1 MIEKHSW
8 NFKSRL
14 RAKAFGWKGSSLAIR
29 RIKEAVSEIRKV
41 SRADPVTAADGAVT
55 LFERFWPALEQVDSS
70 SGALGSAVNWAQEEL
85 LPLVIAAPADRKT
98 RDKWLE
104 RLWQAVQDDGVDFL
118 SVVKNH
124 WGELCASPDVAS
136 HWADQFVDLI
146 RLAWSDRRPG
156 AYVNGT
162 SLCFSSL
169 LAAGRHRDIWNLLA
183 IARFPF
189 WPYQKFG
196 VDALVK
202 EGRIDEAIAYA
213 EASRGLNQPDR
224 SIDAACE
231 RILLDAGRFDEAYE
245 RYALT
250 ASESTTGLATFRAVA
265 RKYPQRE
272 PAGILLDL
280 AEAYADPGRF
290 FAAAKDAGF
299 YEVAL
304 QFAQTGRTDPRTLS
318 RAARDLATRRPD
330 FAMSVGRLA
339 LERLLQ
345 GYGYEVTYLD
355 VIDAYRH
362 FVGAAERLGLKES
375 AVHDAVG
382 LAKSAMANQPNALAE
397 VLLRAT
403 AATPG
408 PFLAPP
414 TPAGRRVRR

>member
-1 MIEKHSW
+1 MAEKHSW
-8 NFKSRL
+8 TFKSRL
-14 RAKAFGWKGSSLAIR
+14 RARTFGWKASSLAIK

-41 SRADPVTAADGAVT
+41 SRTDPVTAADGAVT
-55 LFERFWPALEQVDSS
+55 LFERFWPALEHVDSS
-70 SGALGSAVNWAQEEL
+70 SGALGNAVNWAQEEL

-104 RLWQAVQDDGVDFL
+104 RLWQAIQDDGVDYL
-118 SVVKNH
+118 SVVEDH

-146 RLAWSDRRPG
+146 RLVWSDRRPG

-169 LAAGRHRDIWNLLA
+169 LAAGRHRDIWDLLA

-189 WPYQKFG
+189 WPYRKFG
-196 VDALVK
+196 VAALVK
-202 EGRIDEAIAYA
+202 EGRLEEAIEYA
-213 EASRGLNQPDR
+213 EASRGLNQRDR

-231 RILLDAGRFDEAYE
+231 RILLDAGRADEAYE

-250 ASESTTGLATFRAVA
+250 PSESATGLAAFRAIA
-265 RKYPQRE
+265 RKYPHRD

-280 AEAYADPGRF
+280 ANAYGDPGRF

-299 YEVAL
+299 YDVAL

-318 RAARDLATRRPD
+318 RAARDLAATQPA
-330 FAMSVGRLA
+330 FAMTVGRLA

-355 VIDAYRH
+355 VSDAYRH
-362 FVGAAERLGLKES
+362 FVEAADRLGLKES
-375 AVHDAVG
+375 AIQDAVG
-382 LAKSAMANQPNALAE
+382 LAKFAKAHQPNAVAE
-397 VLLRAT
+397 ALLRA
-403 AATPG
+403 AAG
-408 PFLAPP
+408 PDVFLAPP
-414 TPAGRRVRR
+414 KFVERRGRR